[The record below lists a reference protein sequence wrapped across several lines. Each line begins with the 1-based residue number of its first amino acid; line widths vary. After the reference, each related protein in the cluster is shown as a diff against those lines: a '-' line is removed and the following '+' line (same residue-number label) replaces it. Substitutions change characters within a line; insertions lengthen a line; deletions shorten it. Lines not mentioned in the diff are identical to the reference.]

1 MKKLVAVPMI
11 LILMLG
17 FMVALNAQDDALIN
31 MATTDLDVSYL
42 TDADGMTLYSFSL
55 DDNDCTGGCLESW
68 PPLLVDSADD
78 LSLADGIPGEL
89 GTFDRDGALQVTYN
103 GMPLYYWIEDVEAG
117 DTTGDGAGNVWFIVE
132 PVLVYTGG
140 INDLGRYLVGPNG
153 MTLYMLTADEANTS
167 VCSGDCLASWPPLTV
182 TSEDDLTL
190 SRNLRGELAV
200 FEREDSGELQVSYNG
215 IPLYYWANDA
225 VVGDATGQG
234 VGDVWFVVHPET
246 VAIGGNDDLGDF
258 LVGPNGMTLYMLT
271 ADSPDNSVC
280 ADGCLTDWPALLVDA
295 NDVLVAGEGLSG
307 ELTTF
312 ERADGGLQVQY
323 NGMPL
328 YYWASDVEQGDATG
342 QGVGDVWFV
351 IEAE

>member
-11 LILMLG
+11 LLLMLI
-17 FMVALNAQDDALIN
+17 FVVSLNAQDDTLIN
-31 MATTDLDVSYL
+31 MATTELDVSYL

-55 DDNDCTGGCLESW
+55 DDSNCTGGCLENW

-89 GTFDRDGALQVTYN
+89 GTYDRDGALQVTYN
-103 GMPLYYWIEDVEAG
+103 GMPLYYWIEDAEAG
-117 DTTGDGAGNVWFIVE
+117 DTNGDGAGNVWFIVE

-153 MTLYMLTADEANTS
+153 MTLYMLTAD
-167 VCSGDCLASWPPLTV
+167 
-182 TSEDDLTL
+182 
-190 SRNLRGELAV
+190 
-200 FEREDSGELQVSYNG
+200 
-215 IPLYYWANDA
+215 
-225 VVGDATGQG
+225 
-234 VGDVWFVVHPET
+234 
-246 VAIGGNDDLGDF
+246 
-258 LVGPNGMTLYMLT
+258 
-271 ADSPDNSVC
+271 SPDNSVC
-280 ADGCLTDWPALLVDA
+280 ADDCLTNWPALLADA
-295 NDVLVAGEGLSG
+295 TDVLVAGAGLSG

-328 YYWASDVEQGDATG
+328 YYWANDAVIGDATG

-351 IEAE
+351 IEVE